1 MNFGERLKGLRS
13 EKGLSQAKLAK
24 EIGVAVGT
32 VSVWE
37 RGGRKPEFQTLDN
50 LAEFFDVSL
59 PYLLGQSN
67 IRDRYPKHDG
77 SLEDPVSWTESEL
90 EEIKDMSN
98 KIARM
103 SYRSKRIAKATIDAL
118 YKQDK
123 LEENLVPEG
132 IYIVDVK
139 GEK

>member
-1 MNFGERLKGLRS
+1 MHVYVTTIS
-13 EKGLSQAKLAK
+13 
-24 EIGVAVGT
+24 T
-32 VSVWE
+32 WE
-37 RGGRKPEFQTLDN
+37 RGLRFPEFQKLDN

-77 SLEDPVSWTESEL
+77 SLEDSIPWNESEL

-103 SYRSKRIAKATIDAL
+103 SYRSKRIVKATIDAL

-132 IYIVDVK
+132 IYNIDVRFK
-139 GEK
+139 AD